1 MSIWGN
7 LVGGFIGFSF
17 AGPIGALIGSVIGG
31 KISSA
36 RRGGF
41 QQSFAQSQQIFAIS
55 LVILTAKLA
64 KADGHVSK
72 EELIA
77 IKQKLKVPDNEI
89 DQVGKIFNKAKED
102 SLGYEPYA
110 KQIAQI
116 YQNKPAVLDEV
127 INILFYIA
135 EADGKVSNSELAMIK
150 NIAQIFNLTDIQFE
164 GIKESRK
171 GSDKLNPYIVLGC
184 TSKDDFATIR
194 KKYLQLSKEH
204 HPDALISKGVPKEV
218 IEEKE
223 DGDYLDI
230 GFNGTLG
237 WGSNWGGGGAGNYYA
252 NIDVSQLDITGTGAW
267 ELYAH
272 NSAFS
277 VSSFSMDVVLNNLNM
292 PAPATLALLAVAGFT
307 TRRRRS

>member
-17 AGPIGALIGSVIGG
+17 AGPIGALIGSIIGG

-77 IKQKLKVPDNEI
+77 IKEKLKVPDHEI

-135 EADGKVSNSELAMIK
+135 EADGKISDSELTMIR
-150 NIAQIFNLTDIQFE
+150 NIAGIFGLTDVQFE

-184 TSKDDFATIR
+184 TSNEDFATIR

-218 IEEKE
+218 IEESKKKMRA
-223 DGDYLDI
+223 I
-230 GFNGTLG
+230 
-237 WGSNWGGGGAGNYYA
+237 
-252 NIDVSQLDITGTGAW
+252 
-267 ELYAH
+267 
-272 NSAFS
+272 NSAFDKIEKMQS
-277 VSSFSMDVVLNNLNM
+277 
-292 PAPATLALLAVAGFT
+292 
-307 TRRRRS
+307 

>member
-17 AGPIGALIGSVIGG
+17 AGPIGALIGSIIGG

-64 KADGHVSK
+64 KADGQVSK

-77 IKQKLKVPDNEI
+77 IKDKLKIPDYEI

-135 EADGKVSNSELAMIK
+135 ESDGKVSDSELAMIK

-164 GIKESRK
+164 GIKESRR

-184 TSKDDFATIR
+184 TSNDDFATIR
-194 KKYLQLSKEH
+194 KRYLQLSKEH
-204 HPDALISKGVPKEV
+204 HPDALISKGVPQEV
-218 IEEKE
+218 IEESKKKMRA
-223 DGDYLDI
+223 I
-230 GFNGTLG
+230 
-237 WGSNWGGGGAGNYYA
+237 
-252 NIDVSQLDITGTGAW
+252 
-267 ELYAH
+267 
-272 NSAFS
+272 NSAFDKIEK
-277 VSSFSMDVVLNNLNM
+277 MQ
-292 PAPATLALLAVAGFT
+292 T
-307 TRRRRS
+307 

>member
-1 MSIWGN
+1 MTIWGN

-17 AGPIGALIGSVIGG
+17 AGPIGALIGSIIGG

-41 QQSFAQSQQIFAIS
+41 QQSFVQSQQIFVIS

-64 KADGHVSK
+64 KADGQVSK

-77 IKQKLKVPDNEI
+77 IKDKLKIPDHEI

-135 EADGKVSNSELAMIK
+135 ESDGKVSNSELAMIK

-184 TSKDDFATIR
+184 TSNDDFATIR
-194 KKYLQLSKEH
+194 KRYLQLSKEH

-218 IEEKE
+218 IEESKKKMRA
-223 DGDYLDI
+223 I
-230 GFNGTLG
+230 
-237 WGSNWGGGGAGNYYA
+237 
-252 NIDVSQLDITGTGAW
+252 
-267 ELYAH
+267 
-272 NSAFS
+272 NSAFDKIEKMQS
-277 VSSFSMDVVLNNLNM
+277 
-292 PAPATLALLAVAGFT
+292 
-307 TRRRRS
+307 

>member
-17 AGPIGALIGSVIGG
+17 AGPIGALIGSIIGG

-41 QQSFAQSQQIFAIS
+41 QQSFVQSQQIFVIS

-64 KADGHVSK
+64 KADGQVSK

-77 IKQKLKVPDNEI
+77 IKDKLKIPDHEI

-135 EADGKVSNSELAMIK
+135 ESDGNVSNSELAMIK
-150 NIAQIFNLTDIQFE
+150 NIAQIFNITDIQFE

-184 TSKDDFATIR
+184 TSNDDFATIR
-194 KKYLQLSKEH
+194 KRYLQLSKEH

-218 IEEKE
+218 IEESKKKMRA
-223 DGDYLDI
+223 I
-230 GFNGTLG
+230 
-237 WGSNWGGGGAGNYYA
+237 
-252 NIDVSQLDITGTGAW
+252 
-267 ELYAH
+267 
-272 NSAFS
+272 NSAFDKIEKMQS
-277 VSSFSMDVVLNNLNM
+277 
-292 PAPATLALLAVAGFT
+292 
-307 TRRRRS
+307 